1 MRKLLILFL
10 LFQSSVLFSQT
21 ETYQDLVNHTS
32 VTYTK
37 IEEEV
42 NNANLDLLE
51 EANYIQ
57 LKEDQ
62 WPGAKK
68 INALIHNQ
76 LNELKTPEFARRFE
90 QEYAKALKSTLIDWY
105 NSWVEESKGS
115 TKYDLIRISPTI
127 LLPINYTLNSLLQHY
142 AATF

>member
-76 LNELKTPEFARRFE
+76 LNEL
-90 QEYAKALKSTLIDWY
+90 
-105 NSWVEESKGS
+105 
-115 TKYDLIRISPTI
+115 
-127 LLPINYTLNSLLQHY
+127 
-142 AATF
+142 